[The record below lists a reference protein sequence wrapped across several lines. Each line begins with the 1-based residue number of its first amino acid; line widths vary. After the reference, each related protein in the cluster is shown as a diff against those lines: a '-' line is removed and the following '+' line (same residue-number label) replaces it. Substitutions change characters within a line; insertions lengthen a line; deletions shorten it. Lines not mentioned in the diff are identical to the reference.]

1 MDEAIHSHEEPRDGI
16 IPCIPS
22 LLLPAAHNHLRT
34 AEEGG
39 TCGVDL
45 VPYLKRK
52 QCERILGSD

>member
-1 MDEAIHSHEEPRDGI
+1 MDEAIHSHEEPIDGI

-22 LLLPAAHNHLRT
+22 FLLPATHINLRT

-45 VPYLKRK
+45 VPYQGK
-52 QCERILGSD
+52 QCEGALSSD